1 MTSSL
6 RGLLIPFRF
15 RISKFFGIPSQVASL
30 ERAKPST
37 VTEEPDYYRISGFH
51 PISLGDT
58 FHHGQYTIL
67 RKLGYGQYS
76 TVWLAGDSGRE
87 KYVALKVLRADCY
100 GGPHDIFEREILSR
114 VSEISNQSS
123 HPGCNYVSHLL
134 EQFKHAGPNGEHVCL
149 VFDVLGH
156 HLGFQAARYE
166 DGKLPVQAV
175 KGITW
180 QLLLGLDFLHRE
192 CGIIHTDLK
201 PTNILLELDNS
212 SSTVSQYLSEVPVR
226 VDSQCGAPLREV
238 IPTPLISE
246 TQNFHIRIIDFGV
259 ASWKEKHL
267 SDLIQSPALR
277 APEVT
282 IGAPWDS
289 GVDIWSLGC
298 LVMEFVQGIVL
309 FSGKASSG
317 GIWTAEDD
325 HLARMIE
332 ILGNLLRIPIMEAT
346 SLERL
351 VNGKTMPFLKPID
364 MADAEVPAFIDF
376 LKGMLAIDPA
386 CRKSAAELLEHD
398 WIRL

>member
-6 RGLLIPFRF
+6 RGLLIPFRS

-37 VTEEPDYYRISGFH
+37 VTEEPDYYRIGGFH

-76 TVWLAGDSGRE
+76 TVWLARDSGHE

-114 VSEISNQSS
+114 ISEISNQSS

-134 EQFKHAGPNGEHVCL
+134 EQFKHTGPNGEHVCL

-175 KGITW
+175 KGITR

-192 CGIIHTDLK
+192 CGIIHTGMAYY
-201 PTNILLELDNS
+201 I
-212 SSTVSQYLSEVPVR
+212 
-226 VDSQCGAPLREV
+226 
-238 IPTPLISE
+238 
-246 TQNFHIRIIDFGV
+246 IIDFPDV
-259 ASWKEKHL
+259 H
-267 SDLIQSPALR
+267 SDADISP
-277 APEVT
+277 
-282 IGAPWDS
+282 
-289 GVDIWSLGC
+289 
-298 LVMEFVQGIVL
+298 VL
-309 FSGKASSG
+309 LMVG
-317 GIWTAEDD
+317 
-325 HLARMIE
+325 
-332 ILGNLLRIPIMEAT
+332 
-346 SLERL
+346 
-351 VNGKTMPFLKPID
+351 
-364 MADAEVPAFIDF
+364 
-376 LKGMLAIDPA
+376 
-386 CRKSAAELLEHD
+386 
-398 WIRL
+398 

>member
-6 RGLLIPFRF
+6 RGLLIPFQS

-37 VTEEPDYYRISGFH
+37 VTEEPDYYRIGGFH

-76 TVWLAGDSGRE
+76 TVWLARDSGRE

-175 KGITW
+175 KGITR

-192 CGIIHTDLK
+192 CGIIHT
-201 PTNILLELDNS
+201 
-212 SSTVSQYLSEVPVR
+212 
-226 VDSQCGAPLREV
+226 
-238 IPTPLISE
+238 
-246 TQNFHIRIIDFGV
+246 

-277 APEVT
+277 APEV
-282 IGAPWDS
+282 
-289 GVDIWSLGC
+289 
-298 LVMEFVQGIVL
+298 MEFVQGIVL
-309 FSGKASSG
+309 FSGEASSG

-332 ILGNLLRIPIMEAT
+332 ILGQFSSHFIAKGHRAAHFFDKQGNLLRIPNMEAT

-351 VNGKTMPFLKPID
+351 VNGKTKPFLKPID
-364 MADAEVPAFIDF
+364 MADAEVPVFIDF

-386 CRKSAAELLEHD
+386 CRKSAAELLEYD

>member
-1 MTSSL
+1 M
-6 RGLLIPFRF
+6 
-15 RISKFFGIPSQVASL
+15 

-37 VTEEPDYYRISGFH
+37 VTEEPDYYRIGGFH

-58 FHHGQYTIL
+58 FHHGKYTIL

-76 TVWLAGDSGRE
+76 TVWLARDARHE

-134 EQFKHAGPNGEHVCL
+134 EQFKHTGPNGEHVCL

-175 KGITW
+175 KGITR
-180 QLLLGLDFLHRE
+180 QLLLGLDFLHRG

-201 PTNILLELDNS
+201 PTNIPLELDNS
-212 SSTVSQYLSEVPVR
+212 NSTVSQYLSEVPVR

-238 IPTPLISE
+238 IPTPIISE

-259 ASWKEKHL
+259 RKEAI
-267 SDLIQSPALR
+267 SVPLIHVQHIKTYYYDYS
-277 APEVT
+277 
-282 IGAPWDS
+282 I
-289 GVDIWSLGC
+289 
-298 LVMEFVQGIVL
+298 VMEFVQGIVL
-309 FSGKASSG
+309 FSGEASSG

-332 ILGNLLRIPIMEAT
+332 ILGQFPSHFIAKGHRAAHFFDKQGNLLRIPNMEAT

-351 VNGKTMPFLKPID
+351 VNGKTKPFLKPID
-364 MADAEVPAFIDF
+364 MPDAEVPVFIDF
-376 LKGMLAIDPA
+376 LRGMLAIDPA